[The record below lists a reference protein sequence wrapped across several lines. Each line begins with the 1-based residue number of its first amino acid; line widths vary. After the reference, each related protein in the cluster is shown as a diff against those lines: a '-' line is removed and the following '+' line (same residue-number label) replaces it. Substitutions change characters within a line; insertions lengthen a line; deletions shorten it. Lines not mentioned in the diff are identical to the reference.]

1 MLDLFLQNLILHKGR
16 FKKQINISYFSNIW
30 FFNVSVM
37 NWKFLEIVY
46 NIWVRFN
53 FLLNYNS
60 YTLQKRLIQMI
71 LQIKTAK
78 KAKSGG

>member
-1 MLDLFLQNLILHKGR
+1 
-16 FKKQINISYFSNIW
+16 
-30 FFNVSVM
+30 M